1 MKRLAYKKLLD
12 WKNRDNRLPLILQGV
27 RQCGKTWL
35 LKTFGEDMFSDT
47 AYFNFEH
54 SERIGK
60 IFDADLNPERIIL
73 ELGILRRKTIEPGK
87 TFLILDEI
95 QLCPRAITALKYF
108 AEELPT
114 LCVAAAGS
122 LLGVAVAQMEK
133 SISFPVGKVQ
143 TITLYPLNF
152 EEFMLANGDELLHD
166 YLKNGGDTLLYSERL
181 EELCRWYLITGGMP
195 AAVKC
200 WIETHSVEETEDVLA
215 NIISDYERDFVKYA
229 PRSEYPKLSL
239 IWKGIPA
246 QLAKDN
252 QKFVFSHIKTGARAR
267 DLEDSLH
274 WLLSAGLIYQVMR
287 VERPMLP
294 LAGSADLGYFKIYL
308 SDVGILRKMSGFP
321 ADAVL
326 DTSAES
332 AYMRGILAE
341 NFCLTELISLGYS
354 PYFWK
359 SGGIAELDFLVQKGL
374 NILPIEVKAGK
385 NTRAKSFAEYRKK
398 YLPKYAVKT
407 SMQPFSIR
415 KDDIGDVLE
424 IPLYLL
430 WMMLF
435 FNWG

>member
-1 MKRLAYKKLLD
+1 MQRLVYQKLID
-12 WKNRDNRLPLILQGV
+12 WKNRENRLPLILQGV

-60 IFDADLNPERIIL
+60 IFEADLNPERIIL

-108 AEELPT
+108 AEELPN

-122 LLGVAVAQMEK
+122 LLGVSIAQMEK
-133 SISFPVGKVQ
+133 SVSFPVGKVQ
-143 TITLYPLNF
+143 TITLHPLNF

-166 YLKNGGDTLLYSERL
+166 YLKKGGDSSLNRERL
-181 EELCRWYLITGGMP
+181 EELCRWYLITGGLP
-195 AAVKC
+195 AVVKC
-200 WIETHSVEETEDVLA
+200 WTETHSVEETESVLE
-215 NIISDYERDFVKYA
+215 NIISDYEKDFVKYA

-274 WLLSAGLIYQVMR
+274 WLLSAGLIHKVVR
-287 VERPMLP
+287 IERPMLP
-294 LAGSADLGYFKIYL
+294 MAVSADQGYFKIYL

-326 DTSAES
+326 DTGAES

-341 NFCLTELISLGYS
+341 NFCLTELISSGYS

-359 SGGIAELDFLVQKGL
+359 SGGIAELDFLIQKGL

-385 NTRAKSFAEYRKK
+385 NTRARSLAEYRKK

-407 SMQPFSIR
+407 SMQPLSIR
-415 KDDIGDVLE
+415 KDEIGDVLE

-430 WMMLF
+430 WIMHGF
-435 FNWG
+435 FSE